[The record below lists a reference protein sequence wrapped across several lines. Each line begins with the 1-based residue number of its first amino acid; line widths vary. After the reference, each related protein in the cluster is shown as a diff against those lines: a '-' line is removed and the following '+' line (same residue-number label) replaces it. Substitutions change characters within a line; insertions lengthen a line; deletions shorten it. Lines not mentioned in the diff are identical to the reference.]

1 MMRFKKALVV
11 LALLFAGTAQTFAQP
26 GDPETDPDDPV
37 PITGIEWLIA
47 GGCALGLR
55 KLLSA
60 KKSAVEE

>member
-11 LALLFAGTAQTFAQP
+11 LVLLFAGTVRTFAQP
-26 GDPETDPDDPV
+26 GDPETDPDNAV

-55 KLLSA
+55 KLLSS
-60 KKSAVEE
+60 KKSIAEE

>member
-1 MMRFKKALVV
+1 MMQFKKALVV
-11 LALLFAGTAQTFAQP
+11 FVLLFAGTVQTFAQP
-26 GDPETDPDDPV
+26 GDPESDPDNAV

-60 KKSAVEE
+60 KKSSIEE

>member
-1 MMRFKKALVV
+1 MMRLKKALVV
-11 LALLFAGTAQTFAQP
+11 LVLLFAGTVQTFAQP

-60 KKSAVEE
+60 KKSSVEE

>member
-11 LALLFAGTAQTFAQP
+11 LVLLFAGTVQTFAQP
-26 GDPETDPDDPV
+26 GDPEEDPDNAV

-60 KKSAVEE
+60 KKSSVEE